1 MYIGVDTHKQTH
13 TLVAPDEQ
21 GRQGGTRTIA
31 NTPEGWLGGL
41 AWAREWAGAHSW
53 GVENSGSLGKGLAQ
67 FLLSQGEAVVLE
79 VSPHRT
85 AQYRRRGRT
94 QDKTDQTDALA
105 IARLL
110 LAEGEGLPQV
120 QRDDLSTELRLLSDH
135 RDNLVAERTRMLNQL
150 HAQMLQLDPG
160 YRERS
165 GSLTTPRGLAYCRAF
180 RAADP
185 SGVAQARLLIVA
197 QLADQAAQLEAAIA
211 ALTERLE
218 RLVAASRTP
227 LLAVRG
233 VGVVVAARLLGELGS
248 APRVPSAAA
257 LAALSGIA
265 PVAVSS
271 GNRQAHRLNRGGNRQ
286 LNRAIHII
294 ALAQRRGDERAQAYF
309 AKKLGEGK
317 TKQAAMRCL
326 KRRLVDVLFR
336 ALRHADSTLSA
347 AA

>member
-1 MYIGVDTHKQTH
+1 MYIGVDTHKRTH
-13 TLVAPDEQ
+13 TLVALDEQ
-21 GRQGGTRTIA
+21 GRSVATRTVA
-31 NTPEGWLGGL
+31 NTPEGWAGGL
-41 AWAREWAGAHSW
+41 AWVSEWAGLHTW
-53 GVENSGSLGKGLAQ
+53 GIENSGSLGKGFAQ
-67 FLLSQGEAVVLE
+67 FLLSQGETTLCE

-94 QDKTDQTDALA
+94 QDKTDQTDN
-105 IARLL
+105 LL
-110 LAEGEGLPQV
+110 
-120 QRDDLSTELRLLSDH
+120 
-135 RDNLVAERTRMLNQL
+135 AERTRLLNQL
-150 HAQMLQLDPG
+150 HGQMLQLDPG

-165 GSLTTPRGLAYCRAF
+165 GPLTKPRGLAYCRAY
-180 RAADP
+180 RPADP
-185 SGVAQARLLIVA
+185 SGVEQARLLIVA
-197 QLADQAAQLEAAIA
+197 QRTGQVERLDADIA
-211 ALTERLE
+211 ALTARLDQ
-218 RLVAASRTP
+218 LVQASRTP

-257 LAALSGIA
+257 LAALSGTA

-286 LNRAIHII
+286 LNRVIHII

-317 TKQAAMRCL
+317 TKKAAMRCL

-336 ALRHADSTLSA
+336 ALRHADTTMSA

>member
-13 TLVAPDEQ
+13 TLAAIDEH
-21 GRQGGTRTIA
+21 GGSLGTRTVT
-31 NTPEGWLGGL
+31 NTPEGWASGL
-41 AWAREWAGAHSW
+41 DWARTWRGGHTW
-53 GVENSGSLGKGLAQ
+53 GVENSGSLGKGFAQ
-67 FLLSQGEAVVLE
+67 FLLSQGEVTVCE

-110 LAEGEGLPQV
+110 LAEGEELPHV
-120 QRDDLSTELRLLSDH
+120 QQDDLSTELRLVSDH
-135 RDNLVAERTRMLNQL
+135 RDNLVVERTRLLNQL
-150 HAQMLQLDPG
+150 HAQMLQLDPS

-165 GSLTTPRGLAYCRAF
+165 GPLTQPRGLAYCRTYQVT
-180 RAADP
+180 DP
-185 SGVAQARLLIVA
+185 SGVVQARLLIVA
-197 QLADQAAQLEAAIA
+197 QLADQI
-211 ALTERLE
+211 ERLE
-218 RLVAASRTP
+218 ADIVALSARLDLLVRASRTP

-248 APRVPSAAA
+248 TPRVASAAA
-257 LAALSGIA
+257 LAARSGTA

-271 GNRQAHRLNRGGNRQ
+271 GNRQAHRLNR
-286 LNRAIHII
+286 AIQII

-309 AKKLGEGK
+309 AKKVGEGK
-317 TKQAAMRCL
+317 TKKAAMRCL

-336 ALRHADSTLSA
+336 HLRHADNAASA

>member
-1 MYIGVDTHKQTH
+1 MYIGVDTHKRTQ
-13 TLVAPDEQ
+13 TLVALDEQ
-21 GRQGGTRTIA
+21 GRSVGTRTIV
-31 NTPEGWLGGL
+31 NTAEGWAAGL
-41 AWAREWAGAHSW
+41 ARASAEAGPRSW
-53 GVENSGSLGKGLAQ
+53 GIESSGSLGKGFAQ
-67 FLLSQGEAVVLE
+67 FLLSQGEAAVRE

-110 LAEGEGLPQV
+110 LAEGEGLPRV
-120 QRDDLSTELRLLSDH
+120 QRDDLGTELRLVSDH
-135 RDNLVAERTRMLNQL
+135 RDNLLAERTRLINQL
-150 HAQMLQLDPG
+150 HSQMLQLDPG

-165 GSLTTPRGLAYCRAF
+165 GPLTTPRGLAYCRAY
-180 RAADP
+180 RPADP
-185 SGVAQARLLIVA
+185 SGVVEARLLIVA
-197 QLADQAAQLEAAIA
+197 QLADQVAQLDAAIA
-211 ALTERLE
+211 GMTERLTQ
-218 RLVAASRTP
+218 LVQASRTP

-233 VGVVVAARLLGELGS
+233 VGVIVAARLIGELGS
-248 APRVPSAAA
+248 TPRAPSAAA
-257 LAALSGIA
+257 LAALSGTA

-286 LNRAIHII
+286 LNRALHII

-317 TKQAAMRCL
+317 TKKAAMRCL

-336 ALRHADSTLSA
+336 VLRHADNTMSA

>member
-13 TLVAPDEQ
+13 ILVALDEQ
-21 GRQGGTRTIA
+21 GRSFAMRAVA
-31 NTPEGWLGGL
+31 NTPEGWINGL
-41 AWAREWAGAHSW
+41 AWARAWVGTHTW
-53 GVENSGSLGKGLAQ
+53 GIENSGSLGKGFAQ
-67 FLLSQGEAVVLE
+67 FLLGQGEEVVLE
-79 VSPHRT
+79 VSPQRT

-110 LAEGEGLPQV
+110 LAEGEGLPRV
-120 QRDDLSTELRLLSDH
+120 RRDDLGTELRLLSDH
-135 RDNLVAERTRMLNQL
+135 RDNLVTERTRLLNQL

-165 GSLTTPRGLAYCRAF
+165 GPLTKPHGLAYCRTF
-180 RAADP
+180 CAADV
-185 SGVAQARLLIVA
+185 SGIAQARLLIVA
-197 QLADQAAQLEAAIA
+197 QLVDQVARLDADIA
-211 ALTERLE
+211 ALTERLKQ
-218 RLVAASRTP
+218 LVTVSRTP

-248 APRVPSAAA
+248 TPRVPSAAA
-257 LAALSGIA
+257 LAALSGTA

-294 ALAQRRGDERAQAYF
+294 ALAQRRGDERARAYF

-317 TKQAAMRCL
+317 TKTAAMRYL
-326 KRRLVDVLFR
+326 KRRIVDVLFR
-336 ALRHADSTLSA
+336 ALRHADNTRSA

>member
-1 MYIGVDTHKQTH
+1 MYIGVDTHKRTH
-13 TLVAPDEQ
+13 TLVALDEQ
-21 GRQGGTRTIA
+21 GRSVGMRTIA
-31 NTPEGWLGGL
+31 NTAEGWAAGL
-41 AWAREWAGAHSW
+41 TWARECRETHTW
-53 GVENSGSLGKGLAQ
+53 GIENSGSLGKGFAQ
-67 FLLSQGEAVVLE
+67 FLLGQGEAAVCE

-110 LAEGEGLPQV
+110 LAEGEGLPRV
-120 QRDDLSTELRLLSDH
+120 QRDDLGTELRLVSDH
-135 RDNLVAERTRMLNQL
+135 RDNLLAERTRLLNQL

-165 GSLTTPRGLAYCRAF
+165 GPLTTPRGLAYCRAY
-180 RAADP
+180 RPADP
-185 SGVAQARLLIVA
+185 SGVVQARLLIVTQLTDQVA
-197 QLADQAAQLEAAIA
+197 QLDTAIA
-211 ALTERLE
+211 GLTDRLTQ
-218 RLVAASRTP
+218 LVQASRTP
-227 LLAVRG
+227 LLALRG
-233 VGVVVAARLLGELGS
+233 VGVVVAARLIGELGS
-248 APRVPSAAA
+248 TPRVPSAAA
-257 LAALSGIA
+257 LAALSGTA

-286 LNRAIHII
+286 LNRALHII

-317 TKQAAMRCL
+317 TKKAAMRCL